1 LGTLGQISKNV
12 AIRTETIVNL
22 VPKFEVDRAGFHGEE
37 ACASKRWESGKR
49 RNKDKKE
56 KQSIAVTTE
65 RLRGF
70 TTQTR
75 DFGHMSIS
83 RRRRPVSTLKA
94 DILNIIYDRY
104 SQNYSQNNNVKM
116 ATL

>member
-1 LGTLGQISKNV
+1 MLRSELRLLSTLCRSLKSIALVS
-12 AIRTETIVNL
+12 TE
-22 VPKFEVDRAGFHGEE
+22 KKRARAKDGKAEKEVEKEE
-37 ACASKRWESGKR
+37 TKT
-49 RNKDKKE
+49 KKE

-70 TTQTR
+70 TTQMR
-75 DFGHMSIS
+75 HMSIS

-104 SQNYSQNNNVKM
+104 SQNNNVKM